1 MFPILIWPVFNNVT
15 RHDIASPSQ
24 LGGIWNYMRDEI
36 PLSNWLMEWITDKST
51 FRDSSSDW
59 FSHFIPFE
67 LYIYASLRILFLL
80 LILLLL
86 SLSLLSLAALN
97 LYQKCLR
104 YTLHS
109 NPCCQLSIHH
119 VFCSLSYL
127 VSSHFRL
134 IVTRRKAMYSHETIL
149 SVYKNYTNPVQ
160 REWFVLWAIL
170 YHHFSICWS
179 LRGESIHSR
188 DIFIM

>member
-1 MFPILIWPVFNNVT
+1 MSTNSVCNHTSDNKIGRPQRKSDLFIT
-15 RHDIASPSQ
+15 S
-24 LGGIWNYMRDEI
+24 M
-36 PLSNWLMEWITDKST
+36 ITD
-51 FRDSSSDW
+51 
-59 FSHFIPFE
+59 
-67 LYIYASLRILFLL
+67 RIGLHSVLLPL
-80 LILLLL
+80 LIIVIIDIIIIILLLLLL

-160 REWFVLWAIL
+160 REWFVL
-170 YHHFSICWS
+170 
-179 LRGESIHSR
+179 
-188 DIFIM
+188 

>member
-1 MFPILIWPVFNNVT
+1 MSTNSVCNHTSDNKIGRPQRKSDLFIT
-15 RHDIASPSQ
+15 S
-24 LGGIWNYMRDEI
+24 M
-36 PLSNWLMEWITDKST
+36 ITD
-51 FRDSSSDW
+51 
-59 FSHFIPFE
+59 
-67 LYIYASLRILFLL
+67 RIGLHSVLLPL
-80 LILLLL
+80 LIIVIIDIIIIILLLLL

-160 REWFVLWAIL
+160 REWFVL
-170 YHHFSICWS
+170 
-179 LRGESIHSR
+179 
-188 DIFIM
+188 

>member
-1 MFPILIWPVFNNVT
+1 MSTNSVCNHTSDNKIGRPQRKSDLFIT
-15 RHDIASPSQ
+15 S
-24 LGGIWNYMRDEI
+24 M
-36 PLSNWLMEWITDKST
+36 ITD
-51 FRDSSSDW
+51 
-59 FSHFIPFE
+59 
-67 LYIYASLRILFLL
+67 RIGLHSVLLPL
-80 LILLLL
+80 LIIVIIDIIIIILLLLL

-134 IVTRRKAMYSHETIL
+134 IVTRWKAMYSHETIL
-149 SVYKNYTNPVQ
+149 SVYKHYTNPVQ
-160 REWFVLWAIL
+160 REWFVL
-170 YHHFSICWS
+170 
-179 LRGESIHSR
+179 
-188 DIFIM
+188 

>member
-1 MFPILIWPVFNNVT
+1 MSTNSVCNHTSDNKIGRPQRKSDLFIT
-15 RHDIASPSQ
+15 S
-24 LGGIWNYMRDEI
+24 M
-36 PLSNWLMEWITDKST
+36 ITD
-51 FRDSSSDW
+51 
-59 FSHFIPFE
+59 
-67 LYIYASLRILFLL
+67 RIGLHSVLLPL
-80 LILLLL
+80 LIIVIIDIIIIVIVIV
-86 SLSLLSLAALN
+86 LN

-179 LRGESIHSR
+179 LRGESVHSR